1 MEGRNLTPKS
11 GDTVIITHHGDMISL
26 MSNGLSLTDPSSL
39 SYHEWTQSSDDDP
52 DVLYLADSDMTCTS
66 LSGSDRVKV
75 TSADGVELRIP
86 TWMIIRHMTGHIS
99 DESGSIEWI
108 IDID

>member
-1 MEGRNLTPKS
+1 MEGRTLTPKS

-26 MSNGLSLTDPSSL
+26 MSNRISLTDPSSL

-52 DVLYLADSDMTCTS
+52 DVLYLADPDMTYTS

-86 TWMIIRHMTGHIS
+86 TWMIIRHMTGNIS

>member
-1 MEGRNLTPKS
+1 MADRTITPQS

-26 MSNGLSLTDPSSL
+26 MSNRLSLTDPSSL
-39 SYHEWTQSSDDDP
+39 SYHEWTQSSDDP
-52 DVLYLADSDMTCTS
+52 DVLHLADPDMTYTS

-99 DESGSIEWI
+99 DDSGSIEWI

>member
-1 MEGRNLTPKS
+1 MEGRTITPQS

-39 SYHEWTQSSDDDP
+39 SYHEWIQSSDDP
-52 DVLYLADSDMTCTS
+52 DVLHLADPNMTYTS

-99 DESGSIEWI
+99 DDSENIEWI

>member
-1 MEGRNLTPKS
+1 MEGRNLTPRS

-26 MSNGLSLTDPSSL
+26 MSNELSLTDPSSL
-39 SYHEWTQSSDDDP
+39 SYHEWTQSSDDP
-52 DVLYLADSDMTCTS
+52 DTIHLADSDMTCTS

-86 TWMIIRHMTGHIS
+86 TWMIIRHMNGHIGDDS
-99 DESGSIEWI
+99 ESIEWI

>member
-1 MEGRNLTPKS
+1 MAGRTITPQS
-11 GDTVIITHHGDMISL
+11 GDPVIITHHGDMISL
-26 MSNGLSLTDPSSL
+26 MSNRLSLTDPSSL
-39 SYHEWTQSSDDDP
+39 LYHEWTQSSDDDP
-52 DVLYLADSDMTCTS
+52 NTLHLADPDMTYTS

-99 DESGSIEWI
+99 DDSGSIEWI

>member
-1 MEGRNLTPKS
+1 MEGRDLTPHS

-26 MSNGLSLTDPSSL
+26 MSNRLSLTDPSSL
-39 SYHEWTQSSDDDP
+39 SYHEWTQSSDDP
-52 DVLYLADSDMTCTS
+52 NTLYLADSDMTCTS

-75 TSADGVELRIP
+75 TSADGLELRIP

-99 DESGSIEWI
+99 DDSGNIEWI